1 MKKVTID
8 LNIILDFLN
17 KRGNHAQA
25 AKIFSLCTNGVI
37 EGYICAHE
45 VTTLAYFLM
54 KNHNDTTKVKYVLG
68 ELLDLFH
75 TIPITENILRGALN
89 SKIKDY
95 EDAVIEISSLKI
107 GIDYI
112 ITRNLDDFKHS
123 NVKPLSPSEFLTLQ
137 NIQ

>member
-1 MKKVTID
+1 
-8 LNIILDFLN
+8 
-17 KRGNHAQA
+17 
-25 AKIFSLCTNGVI
+25 
-37 EGYICAHE
+37 
-45 VTTLAYFLM
+45 M